1 MKDILVLVTPQPL
14 LRAIQKY
21 ILEEDRAR
29 VDIQYCKNLNGIID
43 FIDKKLPSSV
53 EVIISTPGPSFFI
66 AQLIKKKIPILPL
79 EYNNIDIIKSLH
91 MALSVC
97 PGGVAYGHYLQE
109 TQWLDDIRKMVG
121 QDFGNFLFGNDD
133 ATNADILRKLQ
144 GRGVRAIVGGGYICN
159 IAQEMGFLVFP
170 VEVNRFTVKETI
182 HKALSI
188 ADTQKYAR
196 YSQKN
201 IDTILSN
208 QAEAVITVD
217 QDNEITF
224 FNKSAEKLFAV
235 SGADV
240 IGRKSWNIFPQNTFE
255 AVLKGGEPQETHPH
269 TVHGVDI
276 VGNYRPVF
284 DNGSVIGAVGT
295 FSTMTDIQKKD
306 EFIRKYYAPKTA
318 QAKHSFD
325 DFYGGGLLFQEL
337 LERARCFA
345 QTDETILIT
354 GESGTGKEVMAGS
367 IHNASR
373 RGSKPFLSINSAAIP
388 ATLMESEL
396 FGYEPGAFSGAN
408 SGGQKGLLEQ
418 AHTGTFFLDEVSEMP
433 VSLQVKLLRV
443 LQERVVRRVGGKVN
457 HSVDIRIIAASNRNL
472 RELVAQGAFREDLF
486 FRLDVIPLF
495 VPPLRERQGDIR
507 LLVAHFL
514 QSFSRERGCTY
525 RVATE
530 LMHAFEAYPWPGNVR
545 ELKNFVEYGVGFCE
559 HGVLT
564 LDLMDSRFKTASPPP
579 VKTEKGMPSPPPGPA
594 RDTAEYDRIMQ
605 LLGRY
610 GQHTEG
616 KKRTA
621 SELGISLATL
631 YRRMGQLGITARK
644 HAR

>member
-1 MKDILVLVTPQPL
+1 MRSEIHAAVPLWINTP
-14 LRAIQKY
+14 
-21 ILEEDRAR
+21 LEPP
-29 VDIQYCKNLNGIID
+29 
-43 FIDKKLPSSV
+43 LPSGSPVTERWRLVQKHLPPLAELLDV
-53 EVIISTPGPSFFI
+53 EIVIMNAEGYCVGGTGPYLRGVGFRMPADNALTYSLRSGQSSMVLTPGKEEVCRTCSGKGACADVANFTGPVVIENEIVAVVQIVAFTDNQRAELLMKSEKAFELISQIIGFAWARGRDVESLPEQPRDDRFPSI
-66 AQLIKKKIPILPL
+66 IGESKAILRL
-79 EYNNIDIIKSLH
+79 KAAILK
-91 MALSVC
+91 AA
-97 PGGVAYGHYLQE
+97 G
-109 TQWLDDIRKMVG
+109 
-121 QDFGNFLFGNDD
+121 
-133 ATNADILRKLQ
+133 TNA
-144 GRGVRAIVGGGYICN
+144 
-159 IAQEMGFLVFP
+159 
-170 VEVNRFTVKETI
+170 TV
-182 HKALSI
+182 L
-188 ADTQKYAR
+188 
-196 YSQKN
+196 
-201 IDTILSN
+201 
-208 QAEAVITVD
+208 
-217 QDNEITF
+217 
-224 FNKSAEKLFAV
+224 
-235 SGADV
+235 
-240 IGRKSWNIFPQNTFE
+240 
-255 AVLKGGEPQETHPH
+255 
-269 TVHGVDI
+269 
-276 VGNYRPVF
+276 
-284 DNGSVIGAVGT
+284 
-295 FSTMTDIQKKD
+295 IQ
-306 EFIRKYYAPKTA
+306 
-318 QAKHSFD
+318 
-325 DFYGGGLLFQEL
+325 
-337 LERARCFA
+337 
-345 QTDETILIT
+345 
-354 GESGTGKEVMAGS
+354 GESGTGKELIAQAVHDNSPRHTG
-367 IHNASR
+367 
-373 RGSKPFLSINSAAIP
+373 PFVAINCGAIP
-388 ATLMESEL
+388 ESLMESEL

-579 VKTEKGMPSPPPGPA
+579 VKTEKGMPAPPPGPA

-610 GQHTEG
+610 GRHTEG

>member
-1 MKDILVLVTPQPL
+1 
-14 LRAIQKY
+14 
-21 ILEEDRAR
+21 
-29 VDIQYCKNLNGIID
+29 
-43 FIDKKLPSSV
+43 
-53 EVIISTPGPSFFI
+53 
-66 AQLIKKKIPILPL
+66 
-79 EYNNIDIIKSLH
+79 
-91 MALSVC
+91 
-97 PGGVAYGHYLQE
+97 
-109 TQWLDDIRKMVG
+109 
-121 QDFGNFLFGNDD
+121 
-133 ATNADILRKLQ
+133 
-144 GRGVRAIVGGGYICN
+144 
-159 IAQEMGFLVFP
+159 
-170 VEVNRFTVKETI
+170 
-182 HKALSI
+182 
-188 ADTQKYAR
+188 
-196 YSQKN
+196 
-201 IDTILSN
+201 
-208 QAEAVITVD
+208 
-217 QDNEITF
+217 
-224 FNKSAEKLFAV
+224 
-235 SGADV
+235 
-240 IGRKSWNIFPQNTFE
+240 
-255 AVLKGGEPQETHPH
+255 
-269 TVHGVDI
+269 
-276 VGNYRPVF
+276 
-284 DNGSVIGAVGT
+284 
-295 FSTMTDIQKKD
+295 
-306 EFIRKYYAPKTA
+306 
-318 QAKHSFD
+318 
-325 DFYGGGLLFQEL
+325 
-337 LERARCFA
+337 
-345 QTDETILIT
+345 
-354 GESGTGKEVMAGS
+354 
-367 IHNASR
+367 
-373 RGSKPFLSINSAAIP
+373 
-388 ATLMESEL
+388 MESEL

-443 LQERVVRRVGGKVN
+443 LQERVVRRVGGKGN

>member
-1 MKDILVLVTPQPL
+1 MRSEIHAAVPLWINTP
-14 LRAIQKY
+14 
-21 ILEEDRAR
+21 LEPP
-29 VDIQYCKNLNGIID
+29 
-43 FIDKKLPSSV
+43 LPSGSPVTERWRLVQKHLPPLAELLDV
-53 EVIISTPGPSFFI
+53 EIVIMNAEGYCVGGTGPYLRGVGFRMPADNALTYSLRSGQSSMVLTPGKEEVCRTCSGKGACADVANFTGPVVIENEIVAVVQIVAFTDNQRAELLMKSEKAFELISQIIGFAWARGRDVESLPEQPRDDRFPSI
-66 AQLIKKKIPILPL
+66 IGESKAILRL
-79 EYNNIDIIKSLH
+79 KAAILK
-91 MALSVC
+91 AA
-97 PGGVAYGHYLQE
+97 G
-109 TQWLDDIRKMVG
+109 
-121 QDFGNFLFGNDD
+121 
-133 ATNADILRKLQ
+133 TNA
-144 GRGVRAIVGGGYICN
+144 
-159 IAQEMGFLVFP
+159 
-170 VEVNRFTVKETI
+170 TV
-182 HKALSI
+182 L
-188 ADTQKYAR
+188 
-196 YSQKN
+196 
-201 IDTILSN
+201 
-208 QAEAVITVD
+208 
-217 QDNEITF
+217 
-224 FNKSAEKLFAV
+224 
-235 SGADV
+235 
-240 IGRKSWNIFPQNTFE
+240 
-255 AVLKGGEPQETHPH
+255 
-269 TVHGVDI
+269 
-276 VGNYRPVF
+276 
-284 DNGSVIGAVGT
+284 
-295 FSTMTDIQKKD
+295 IQ
-306 EFIRKYYAPKTA
+306 
-318 QAKHSFD
+318 
-325 DFYGGGLLFQEL
+325 
-337 LERARCFA
+337 
-345 QTDETILIT
+345 
-354 GESGTGKEVMAGS
+354 GESGTGKELIAQAVHDNSPRHTG
-367 IHNASR
+367 
-373 RGSKPFLSINSAAIP
+373 PFVAINCGAIP
-388 ATLMESEL
+388 ESLMESEL

-433 VSLQVKLLRV
+433 VLLQVKLLRV

-579 VKTEKGMPSPPPGPA
+579 VKTEKGMSSPPPGPA